1 MFVPRRRKFFY
12 GFGQLVNRLLGE
24 VGGEERDLEAL
35 PLNFPFPVCSHFL
48 TPFLFIFYP
57 IIEPVQFTATFCKA
71 FFSLNCVYLHLV
83 VRLISSQTTM
93 EHEVACLDITPTRK
107 ESNNY
112 I

>member
-1 MFVPRRRKFFY
+1 M
-12 GFGQLVNRLLGE
+12 NRLLGE
-24 VGGEERDLEAL
+24 LGGGERDLEAL
-35 PLNFPFPVCSHFL
+35 PLSFPFPVCSHFL